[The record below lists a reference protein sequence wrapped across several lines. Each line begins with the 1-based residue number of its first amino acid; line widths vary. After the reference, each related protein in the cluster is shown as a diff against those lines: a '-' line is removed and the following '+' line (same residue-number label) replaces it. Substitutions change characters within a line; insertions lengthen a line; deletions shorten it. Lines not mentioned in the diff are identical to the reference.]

1 MGQAIESIARSVATL
16 LWPSILILAIVLF
29 RKQFRAILRRIAR
42 SERAKV
48 DLGKGFVKIEVEGGL
63 KAAATLGA
71 GTAVERMKSELKEM
85 LERGETITAEILDRL
100 AAAAATERDIQRV
113 VASVATAAQ
122 PAAVAHSV
130 GKRILWVDDIPKNN
144 EYGVRALR
152 AQGLEVVECRST
164 REALEEVKRGP
175 FDVIITDM
183 YREGDGVDPHRAG
196 YVLKDELRKAGV
208 TAPIILSTSDP
219 NEAQAKASGFFNATN
234 TQEGVFRLVLEAT
247 GRS

>member
-1 MGQAIESIARSVATL
+1 MGQAIESFARSVATL

-29 RKQFRAILRRIAR
+29 TKQIRAILERIAQ
-42 SERAKV
+42 SEKTKV
-48 DLGKGFVKIEVEGGL
+48 VISGAIFEWEGAL
-63 KAAATLGA
+63 KTAATLGA
-71 GTAVERMKSELKEM
+71 GTAVERMKDELEVM
-85 LERGETITAEILDRL
+85 LKRGETITAEILDL
-100 AAAAATERDIQRV
+100 LVAATERDIQRV
-113 VASVATAAQ
+113 VTSVATAAGC
-122 PAAVAHSV
+122 AAVARLV
-130 GKRILWVDDIPKNN
+130 GNHILWVDDIPQNN

-152 AQGLEVVECRST
+152 AQGFEVVECQST

-183 YREGDGVDPHRAG
+183 YWEGDGVDPHRAG

-219 NEAQAKASGFFNATN
+219 NEAQAKAFGFFNATN